1 MPMQGSGSEHE
12 EEQASFADQEQR
24 EPLMADELPLES
36 DEVCS
41 MLLPD
46 VVCCPHHFSQVAS

>member
-1 MPMQGSGSEHE
+1 MQVSSSGHE

-46 VVCCPHHFSQVAS
+46 LVCCLHHFSQIGS